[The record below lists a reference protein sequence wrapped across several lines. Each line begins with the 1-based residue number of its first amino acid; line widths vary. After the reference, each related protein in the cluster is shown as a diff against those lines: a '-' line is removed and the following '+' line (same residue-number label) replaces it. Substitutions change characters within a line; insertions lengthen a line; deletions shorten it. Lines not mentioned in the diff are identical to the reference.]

1 MKTFEEGKRYE
12 VAGGGEILIEKRT
25 HCFITF
31 SGDFTGRKKVALFG
45 DKGLFGLGEN
55 IWIKK
60 SVGSGFVI
68 DVLCCAG
75 YEV

>member
-1 MKTFEEGKRYE
+1 MKAFEEGKRYG

-25 HCFITF
+25 PCFITF
-31 SGDFTGRKKVALFG
+31 SGDFTGKKKVATFG
-45 DKGLFGLGEN
+45 DRVLFGLGEN

-60 SVGSGFVI
+60 DAGNGYMM